1 MLQKEQL
8 TFIIQQLKYYSGY
21 DLSNYAVGS
30 LLRRVQR
37 VMINQKM
44 DVTQIIRSI
53 QTDPVFAKNF
63 LEDITV
69 NTTELFRDPKIWKF
83 LRTNTFL
90 DLQKRNRINIW
101 IAGCSTG
108 QEAYSLAILLNEM
121 GLLTQSSIFA
131 SDINTKVLDIAHKG
145 VYRYRNNLD
154 YLSNFDAVIKHN
166 PLNYDDYSSVDY
178 EKYFTIDRVADKIIM
193 NDFLRKKIVFLE
205 HDLVKSQ
212 SLSFG
217 KFDLISCRNVLIYLD
232 QTLQSR
238 ILNGFYNT
246 LHPNSY
252 LLLGVHE
259 SILGPSSLKFK
270 KKGVIYNNK

>member
-8 TFIIQQLKYYSGY
+8 VFIVQQLKQYSGF
-21 DLSNYAVGS
+21 DLSNYAEGS

-37 VMINQKM
+37 IMINRKM
-44 DVTQIIRSI
+44 DVTQIIRGI
-53 QTDPVFAKNF
+53 QTDPKFCKDF

-83 LRTNTFL
+83 LRTNTIL
-90 DLQKRNRINIW
+90 DLQRRNRINIW

-108 QEAYSLAILLNEM
+108 QEAYSIAILLNEM
-121 GLLTQSSIFA
+121 GLLTQTSIFA
-131 SDINTKVLDIAHKG
+131 TDINSKVLEIAHKG
-145 VYRYRNNLD
+145 EYRYRNNLD

-166 PLNYDDYSSVDY
+166 PLNYDDYSNVDY
-178 EKYFTIDRVADKIIM
+178 EKYFKIDKSCDKIIM

-232 QTLQSR
+232 QTLQNR
-238 ILNGFYNT
+238 ILSGFHHS

-252 LLLGVHE
+252 LMLGVHE
-259 SILGPSSLKFK
+259 SILGPASIKFK
-270 KKGVIYNNK
+270 KKGSVYINK

>member
-8 TFIIQQLKYYSGY
+8 TFIIQQLKQYSGF
-21 DLSNYAVGS
+21 DLSNYAEGS
-30 LLRRVQR
+30 LFRRVQR
-37 VMINQKM
+37 IMINQKM
-44 DVTQIIRSI
+44 DVTQILRGI
-53 QTDPVFAKNF
+53 QTDPKFCKDF

-69 NTTELFRDPKIWKF
+69 NTTELFRDAKIWKF
-83 LRTNTFL
+83 LRTNTIL

-108 QEAYSLAILLNEM
+108 QEAYSIAILLNEM
-121 GLLTQSSIFA
+121 GLLTQTSIFA
-131 SDINTKVLDIAHKG
+131 TDINSKVLDIAHKG
-145 VYRYRNNLD
+145 EYRYRNNLD
-154 YLSNFDAVIKHN
+154 YLSNFDTVIKHN
-166 PLNYDDYSSVDY
+166 PLNYDDYSNVDY
-178 EKYFTIDRVADKIIM
+178 EKYFKIDKSRDKIIM

-232 QTLQSR
+232 QTLQNR
-238 ILNGFYNT
+238 ILSGFHHS

-252 LLLGVHE
+252 LMLGVHE
-259 SILGPSSLKFK
+259 SILGPASIKFK
-270 KKGVIYNNK
+270 KKGSVYINK

>member
-8 TFIIQQLKYYSGY
+8 TFIIQQLKQYSGF
-21 DLSNYAVGS
+21 DLSNYAEGS

-37 VMINQKM
+37 IMINQKM
-44 DVTQIIRSI
+44 DVTQILRGI
-53 QTDPVFAKNF
+53 QTDPKFCKDF

-69 NTTELFRDPKIWKF
+69 NTTELFRDAKIWKF
-83 LRTNTFL
+83 LRTNTIL

-108 QEAYSLAILLNEM
+108 QEAYSIAILLNEM
-121 GLLTQSSIFA
+121 GLLTQTSIFA
-131 SDINTKVLDIAHKG
+131 TDINSKVLEIAHKG
-145 VYRYRNNLD
+145 EYRYRNNLD

-166 PLNYDDYSSVDY
+166 PLNYDDYSNVDY
-178 EKYFTIDRVADKIIM
+178 EKYFKIDKSRDKIIM

-217 KFDLISCRNVLIYLD
+217 KFDLISCRNVLIYLN
-232 QTLQSR
+232 QTLQNR
-238 ILNGFYNT
+238 ILTGFYHS

-252 LLLGVHE
+252 LMLGVHE
-259 SILGPSSLKFK
+259 SILGPCSIKFR
-270 KKGVIYNNK
+270 KKGSVYLKK